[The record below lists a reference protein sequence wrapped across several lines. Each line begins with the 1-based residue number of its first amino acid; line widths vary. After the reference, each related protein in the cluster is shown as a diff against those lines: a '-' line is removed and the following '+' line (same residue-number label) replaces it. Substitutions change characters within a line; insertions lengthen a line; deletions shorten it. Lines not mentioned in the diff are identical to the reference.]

1 MLEKIYPYHLF
12 IYILNISGFKM
23 LNTFCRGAEAN
34 VSKSFLTLIF
44 KAQEVKLLE
53 KLFHIQMGSFF
64 IKLISDINEIVSF
77 FFNTKPH

>member
-1 MLEKIYPYHLF
+1 MLEKKYPYHLF

-34 VSKSFLTLIF
+34 VSKSILTLVF

-53 KLFHIQMGSFF
+53 KLFHIKRGHYF
-64 IKLISDINEIVSF
+64 
-77 FFNTKPH
+77 